1 MPLVSAH
8 QLTKTYKSVAKTVT
22 ALDSVSLEIEQAD
35 RVALVGR
42 SGSGKTT
49 LLNLLAG
56 LDRPTSG
63 KLEVA
68 GNQLSNLS
76 ERELATYRS
85 TDIGVI
91 FQSFQL
97 IQNRTALQ
105 NVELPLIFQAVP
117 KNERWERAA
126 AVLGQVGLSSR
137 EHHRPSELS
146 GGEQQRVAIA
156 RAIVHRPRLLL
167 ADEPTGNLDTTT
179 ARQIMELMLDVVKNS
194 EAALVLITHD
204 LQLAQQCGQRI
215 FLLSDGQLK
224 REST

>member
-1 MPLVSAH
+1 MSLVSARK
-8 QLTKTYKSVAKTVT
+8 LSKVYKTVAKTVT
-22 ALDSVSLEIEQAD
+22 ALDSVSLDIDHGD

-68 GNQLSNLS
+68 GNQLSDLD
-76 ERELATYRS
+76 EQQLAAYRS

-97 IQNRTALQ
+97 IPNRTALQ
-105 NVELPLIFQAVP
+105 NVELPLIFQAVS
-117 KNERWERAA
+117 KQDRREQAET
-126 AVLGQVGLSSR
+126 VLEKVGLISR
-137 EHHRPSELS
+137 GHHRPSELS

-156 RAIVHRPRLLL
+156 RAIVHRPKLLL
-167 ADEPTGNLDTTT
+167 ADEPTGNLDSKT
-179 ARQIMELMLDVVKNS
+179 AEQITRLMLDIVAQT

-204 LQLAQQCGQRI
+204 QQLAQRCGQRI
-215 FLLSDGQLK
+215 LTLSDGKLIGEDQ
-224 REST
+224 